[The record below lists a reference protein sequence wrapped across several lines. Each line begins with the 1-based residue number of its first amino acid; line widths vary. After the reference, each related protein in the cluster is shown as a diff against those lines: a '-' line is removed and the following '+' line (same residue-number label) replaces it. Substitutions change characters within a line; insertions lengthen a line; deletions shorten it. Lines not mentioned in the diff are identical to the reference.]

1 MIQGLI
7 NIFWQN
13 TPFHWSI
20 LLLLVGGVIG
30 EGISIRLYWRSIKR
44 DLRDT
49 ENSINYLESE
59 RNKLQN
65 SQTNEVTLK
74 PNGRLSWFRKHLD
87 VTDTD
92 DNCLQ
97 AKVEAGKFVLLQ
109 YPRILNPSIPSS
121 YWRFI
126 PTILIAL
133 GVLGTFYGIQEGLS
147 QIDLGNIQ
155 NTSNLLDASVKL
167 LEGMKTAFSTSLM
180 GLGSSSVFTIFLA
193 GGEAYKRSRV
203 QKLRQ
208 RLDKRLDQIAFVESP
223 TRLLSRFNLDGTERA
238 ATSLSNAAESMK
250 TGFQEL
256 IQVQRQL
263 SPDAIGEKVGEK
275 VGAVMSP
282 IFQEIGK
289 ELSALREIKQDQGQ
303 EILRNLITEQ
313 REQLIKPLIAEIRNS
328 AQLTEQA
335 SQAVSQLREE
345 LGGISQSLSTSV
357 MTIQKFQ
364 EDTLV
369 KLQEFADSL
378 QSILTEFRSD
388 TQGVMERVSTEI
400 QSAVTA
406 SVEAIDSQRIA
417 FETSSN
423 QAANTF
429 RSIREDLE
437 TALHTQ
443 AEIERQ
449 MLQEFQDRTL
459 EIITTQ
465 TESITTVGHEASQ
478 LMNGAREN
486 LISTLSNI
494 DTMLQNT
501 RITVQEELQQFR
513 LSYQTALQ
521 EFFHSQNQL
530 LEETLGEQRQGLAQV
545 VNDLQAA
552 FNEEY
557 HRRSTLTT
565 QVDESMSRIGQTVER
580 VSNFANVTGLTSG
593 ERLAQI
599 QEITRGLGREAHRI
613 EQTYA
618 AMIQQLNQALEI
630 SNQHLVN
637 YLNQAS
643 ASENRFFTQADE
655 ATTKISNQLLQAANY
670 LVAAEANRRHQSE
683 S

>member
-7 NIFWQN
+7 DIFWQN

-20 LLLLVGGVIG
+20 VIVFLVGGIV
-30 EGISIRLYWRSIKR
+30 ELISIVLYCSSTKR
-44 DLRDT
+44 DLEDT
-49 ENSINYLESE
+49 KKSINYLQSQ
-59 RNKLQN
+59 RNQPQN
-65 SQTNEVTLK
+65 SQTNEVTLN
-74 PNGRLSWFRKHLD
+74 PNGRLSWFRKHLAG
-87 VTDTD
+87 TDTEGGF
-92 DNCLQ
+92 Q
-97 AKVEAGKFVLLQ
+97 PKVEAGKFVLLQ

-121 YWRFI
+121 YLRFI
-126 PTILIAL
+126 PTILIAI

-147 QIDLGNIQ
+147 QIDLSNINQ
-155 NTSNLLDASVKL
+155 NNSNLLEASVNL
-167 LEGMKTAFSTSLM
+167 LESMKTAFSTSLM
-180 GLGSSSVFTIFLA
+180 GLGSSSVFTILLA
-193 GGEAYKRSRV
+193 VGEAYKR
-203 QKLRQ
+203 LRGHEFRQ
-208 RLDKRLDQIAFVESP
+208 RLDQIAFVESP
-223 TRLLSRFNLDGTERA
+223 TRLLSRFNLDGTEKA
-238 ATSLSNAAESMK
+238 ATSLRDAAESMK

-256 IQVQRQL
+256 IQVQSKL
-263 SPDAIGEKVGEK
+263 SPDAIGQE

-282 IFQEIGK
+282 IFQDIKE

-313 REQLIKPLIAEIRNS
+313 REQLIKPLIAELTKS
-328 AQLTEQA
+328 AQLTQEA
-335 SQAVSQLREE
+335 SQAVRELREE

-364 EDTLV
+364 EETLV
-369 KLQEFADSL
+369 RLQEFAVSL

-406 SVEAIDSQRIA
+406 SVEAINSQRIA
-417 FETSSN
+417 FEVSSN

-459 EIITTQ
+459 AIITTQ
-465 TESITTVGHEASQ
+465 TESITTVGNEASQ

-521 EFFHSQNQL
+521 EFFNSQNQL

-545 VNDLQAA
+545 VNDLQTA

-557 HRRSTLTT
+557 HRRSTLTA
-565 QVDESMSRIGQTVER
+565 QVDDSMSRIGQTVEK

-630 SNQHLVN
+630 SNQHLVD

-643 ASENRFFTQADE
+643 ASENLFFTQADE
-655 ATTKISNQLLQAANY
+655 ATTRISNQLLQAANY

>member
-1 MIQGLI
+1 M
-7 NIFWQN
+7 
-13 TPFHWSI
+13 
-20 LLLLVGGVIG
+20 
-30 EGISIRLYWRSIKR
+30 K
-44 DLRDT
+44 DT
-49 ENSINYLESE
+49 ENSINYLESNQ
-59 RNKLQN
+59 RQDL
-65 SQTNEVTLK
+65 VI
-74 PNGRLSWFRKHLD
+74 PDNGSSWFPKHLAG
-87 VTDTD
+87 TNT
-92 DNCLQ
+92 Q
-97 AKVEAGKFVLLQ
+97 GGFQPKFEAGKFVLLQ

-147 QIDLGNIQ
+147 QIDLKNI
-155 NTSNLLDASVKL
+155 NETKLLVDASVNL

-180 GLGSSSVFTIFLA
+180 GLGCSSLFTMFLA
-193 GGEAYKRSRV
+193 GGEAYKRSRGH
-203 QKLRQ
+203 KFRQ

-223 TRLLSRFNLDGTERA
+223 TRLLSRFNLDGTER
-238 ATSLSNAAESMK
+238 
-250 TGFQEL
+250 G
-256 IQVQRQL
+256 QL

-282 IFQEIGK
+282 IFKEIGK
-289 ELSALREIKQDQGQ
+289 ELSALREIKKEQGQ
-303 EILRNLITEQ
+303 EILRELITEQ
-313 REQLIKPLIAEIRNS
+313 REQLIKPLIAELTKS
-328 AQLTEQA
+328 AQLTQAA

-357 MTIQKFQ
+357 MTIQTFQ
-364 EDTLV
+364 KDTLV
-369 KLQEFADSL
+369 QLQEFAVSL

-406 SVEAIDSQRIA
+406 SVEAINSQRIA
-417 FETSSN
+417 FEVSSN

-459 EIITTQ
+459 AIITTQ

-521 EFFHSQNQL
+521 EFFNSQNQL

-545 VNDLQAA
+545 VNDLQTA

-557 HRRSTLTT
+557 HRRSTLTA

-630 SNQHLVN
+630 SNQHLVD
-637 YLNQAS
+637 YLNKAY

>member
-20 LLLLVGGVIG
+20 LLLLLGG
-30 EGISIRLYWRSIKR
+30 GIAEVRSILLYWRSIQR
-44 DLRDT
+44 DLKDNN
-49 ENSINYLESE
+49 ENIKYLESHQ
-59 RNKLQN
+59 RQN
-65 SQTNEVTLK
+65 VI
-74 PNGRLSWFRKHLD
+74 PDNGSSWFQKHLAG
-87 VTDTD
+87 TNT
-92 DNCLQ
+92 Q
-97 AKVEAGKFVLLQ
+97 GGFQPKVEAEKFVLLQ
-109 YPRILNPSIPSS
+109 YPRILNPSIPNS
-121 YWRFI
+121 YLRFI
-126 PTILIAL
+126 PTILIAI

-147 QIDLGNIQ
+147 QIDTSNINQ
-155 NTSNLLDASVKL
+155 NTSELLEASSNL

-180 GLGSSSVFTIFLA
+180 GLGSSSLFTIVLA
-193 GGEAYKRSRV
+193 VGEGIKRLPS
-203 QKLRQ
+203 QILRE
-208 RLDKRLDQIAFVESP
+208 RLDRIAFVESP

-250 TGFQEL
+250 TGFEKL
-256 IQVQRQL
+256 IQVQSEL
-263 SPDAIGEKVGEK
+263 SPDAIGEK

-282 IFQEIGK
+282 IFKEIGK
-289 ELSALREIKQDQGQ
+289 ELSALREIKKEQGQ
-303 EILRNLITEQ
+303 EILRELITEQ
-313 REQLIKPLIAEIRNS
+313 REQLIKPLIAELTKS
-328 AQLTEQA
+328 AQLTQEA
-335 SQAVSQLREE
+335 SQAVSELREE

-369 KLQEFADSL
+369 RLQEFAVSL

-406 SVEAIDSQRIA
+406 SVEAINSQRIA
-417 FETSSN
+417 FEVSSN

-459 EIITTQ
+459 AIITTQ

-501 RITVQEELQQFR
+501 RITVQQELEQFR

-521 EFFHSQNQL
+521 EFFNSQNQL

-545 VNDLQAA
+545 VNDLQTA
-552 FNEEY
+552 FKEEY
-557 HRRSTLTT
+557 HRRSTLTA
-565 QVDESMSRIGQTVER
+565 QVEESMSRIGQTVEK

-618 AMIQQLNQALEI
+618 GMIQQLNQALQI
-630 SNQHLVN
+630 SNQHLVD

-643 ASENRFFTQADE
+643 ASENLFFTQADE
-655 ATTKISNQLLQAANY
+655 ATTRISNQLLQAANY